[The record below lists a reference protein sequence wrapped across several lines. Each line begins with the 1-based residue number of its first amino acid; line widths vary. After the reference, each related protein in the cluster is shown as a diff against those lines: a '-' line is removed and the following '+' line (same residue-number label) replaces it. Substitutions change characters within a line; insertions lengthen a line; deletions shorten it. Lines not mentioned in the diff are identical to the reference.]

1 VLGEILE
8 PRAREM
14 FEMLR
19 DGLRHGGLLES
30 CGAGVVLTGGGARL
44 SGILEIAES
53 VLHKQIRLG
62 WPTPLAKMPALLA
75 EPEFTTVIG
84 MIFYGHRVRLARGN
98 QDDRWGVGKLRA
110 LFGKGQQ
117 PQGIR
122 L

>member
-1 VLGEILE
+1 
-8 PRAREM
+8 
-14 FEMLR
+14 
-19 DGLRHGGLLES
+19 
-30 CGAGVVLTGGGARL
+30 VVLTGGGARL